1 MAQKIHIQANIQA
14 LVRRIEHMELMI
26 RELWDVVDELGGFQ
40 GDHMGYSM
48 RLIAQLNQLTQDD
61 LLPPSYPE
69 N

>member
-1 MAQKIHIQANIQA
+1 MAQKINIQA